1 LNLRPHLPQRCALP
15 SCATARSS
23 APCEA
28 QILGIL
34 YTIKIKFPN
43 RQISQIAFI
52 TEDARRLTTA
62 PFTNAHGYF
71 YRATP
76 ESKESAQSVHD
87 EATVRSE
94 EHTSELQSRFDLVCR
109 LL

>member
-1 LNLRPHLPQRCALP
+1 NLRPHLPQSCALP

-62 PFTNAHGYF
+62 PCTNTHGTF
-71 YRATP
+71 DQATAA
-76 ESKESAQSVHD
+76 SKESAQSVHD
-87 EATVRSE
+87 EATVAGVQEASGE
-94 EHTSELQSRFDLVCR
+94 
-109 LL
+109 